1 MKSIVGTIDRVAFSF
16 GTFTLYWYGLI
27 IAGAMLLAITL
38 ASKEG
43 KKRGLGEEDITDMAM
58 WAIPLGLIGARIYY
72 VLFQWEYYIK
82 KPLEIIAIWQG
93 GIAIYGGLIAGGL
106 AVYWFTKKKG
116 IPFSLMLDILAPYV
130 LLAQS
135 IGRWGNFINQ
145 EAHGE
150 AVTRTFLE
158 NLYLP
163 KFIID
168 QMQINGTYYHPTF
181 LYESLWSLLGF
192 VIIIILRNR
201 KQLLRQGEVALSY
214 VLWYSTGRFFI
225 EGMRTDSLWIGDFLR
240 VSQALS
246 FVLFIGSI
254 LIWYLRRQDYPSKP
268 YYLEGMT
275 DLRTSKNLE
284 SDEKFNKEKE
294 E

>member
-1 MKSIVGTIDRVAFSF
+1 
-16 GTFTLYWYGLI
+16 
-27 IAGAMLLAITL
+27 MLLAITL

-116 IPFSLMLDILAPYV
+116 IPFFSLMLDILAPYV

-192 VIIIILRNR
+192 AIIIMLRNR
-201 KQLLRQGEVALSY
+201 KNLLRRGEVALSY
-214 VLWYSTGRFFI
+214 VIWYSVGRFFI
-225 EGMRTDSLWIGDFLR
+225 EGMRTDSLWMGDFLR
-240 VSQALS
+240 VSQGLS
-246 FVLFIGSI
+246 LLLFVGAIA
-254 LIWYLRRQDYPSKP
+254 IWIYRRRDYPPKA
-268 YYLEGMT
+268 YYLKGWK
-275 DLRTSKNLE
+275 L
-284 SDEKFNKEKE
+284 KE
-294 E
+294 EH